1 MVGSTVTRANTIM
14 IFPNLFTFT
23 PLLRSVIQIS
33 IGATLNTPA
42 KFVIAISKIAREKLP
57 PASKDWKKKRK
68 NKVLWQREIFCLL
81 IWAGKRVKMSFSFCS
96 SKNFFPFVCQSKKS
110 NSLAVDFYF
119 QGNFSMGTERT
130 SLSLSSFTPLSGL
143 LYKKIYIVVTKL
155 KVQPAISQKHIE
167 IFSEVKVMWC
177 DFKKWQR

>member
-1 MVGSTVTRANTIM
+1 
-14 IFPNLFTFT
+14 
-23 PLLRSVIQIS
+23 
-33 IGATLNTPA
+33 
-42 KFVIAISKIAREKLP
+42 
-57 PASKDWKKKRK
+57 
-68 NKVLWQREIFCLL
+68 
-81 IWAGKRVKMSFSFCS
+81 MSFSFCS

-155 KVQPAISQKHIE
+155 KVQPAISQTHRNFLRGKSHVVRFQEMTKI
-167 IFSEVKVMWC
+167 VT
-177 DFKKWQR
+177 